1 MKLKLGYALITMLI
15 LLFSTAVGAAAQTGL
30 VKGKVKEEGGKTLE
44 EVLVQATNVRNKDDK
59 HQVKSDSKGDFEFS
73 GLPAG
78 DYSFSLEKQGYKTFV
93 TRKLAVIGGETLR
106 LTAELKREGEPFSL
120 IRGAV
125 LNGVGYSMPNATV
138 LLERIDGGRKFKQ
151 EKVSGEAGQFVFR
164 LKAEKAK
171 YRVTANARG
180 FQSASAEIEIES
192 DEVRNIALTLQPV
205 K

>member
-1 MKLKLGYALITMLI
+1 MKLKLGYALITMLV
-15 LLFSTAVGAAAQTGL
+15 LLFSTATGGSAQTGTI
-30 VKGKVKEEGGKTLE
+30 KGKVKEEGGKAME
-44 EVLVQATNVRNKDDK
+44 GVLVQAINVRNKEDK
-59 HQVKSDSKGDFEFS
+59 QQVNSDSKGDFEFS

-78 DYSFSLEKQGYKTFV
+78 DYSFSFEKQGYKTFL

-125 LNGVGYSMPNATV
+125 LNSVGYSMPNASV
-138 LLERIDGGRKFKQ
+138 SLERIDGSKKFKQ
-151 EKVSGEAGQFVFR
+151 EKASGEGGQFVFR

-171 YRVTANARG
+171 YRITANARG
-180 FQSASAEIEIES
+180 FQSASTEIEIES

>member
-1 MKLKLGYALITMLI
+1 MKLKLGSALITMLV
-15 LLFSTAVGAAAQTGL
+15 LLFSTATGVSAQTGTI
-30 VKGKVKEEGGKTLE
+30 KGKVKEEGGKAME
-44 EVLVQATNVRNKDDK
+44 GVLVQAINVRNKEDK
-59 HQVKSDSKGDFEFS
+59 QQVNSDSKGDFEFS

-78 DYSFSLEKQGYKTFV
+78 DYSFSFEKQGYRTFL

-125 LNGVGYSMPNATV
+125 LNSIGYSMPNASV

-151 EKVSGEAGQFVFR
+151 EKESGEGGQFVFR

-171 YRVTANARG
+171 YRITANARG
-180 FQSASAEIEIES
+180 FQSASTEIEIES

>member
-1 MKLKLGYALITMLI
+1 MKLKPGYALIAMLV
-15 LLFSTAVGAAAQTGL
+15 LLSSIAAVVEAQTGI
-30 VKGKVKEEGGKTLE
+30 VKGKVKEEGGKALE
-44 EVLVQATNVRNKDDK
+44 GVVVQATNARNKEDK
-59 HQVKSDSKGDFEFS
+59 HQVKSDSKGDFEFP

-78 DYSFSLEKQGYKTFV
+78 DYSFSLEKQGYKTFL

-125 LNGVGYSMPNATV
+125 LNGGGYSMPNASV

-151 EKVSGEAGQFVFR
+151 EKVSGEGGQFVFR

>member
-1 MKLKLGYALITMLI
+1 MKLKLGSALITMLV
-15 LLFSTAVGAAAQTGL
+15 LSFSTATGVSAQTGTI
-30 VKGKVKEEGGKTLE
+30 KGKVKEEGGKAME
-44 EVLVQATNVRNKDDK
+44 GVLVQAINVRNKEDK
-59 HQVKSDSKGDFEFS
+59 QQVNSDSKGDFEFS

-78 DYSFSLEKQGYKTFV
+78 DYSFSFEKQGYKTFL

-125 LNGVGYSMPNATV
+125 LNSIGYSMPNASV

-151 EKVSGEAGQFVFR
+151 EKASGEGGQFVFR

-171 YRVTANARG
+171 YRITANARG
-180 FQSASAEIEIES
+180 FQSASTEIEIES

>member
-1 MKLKLGYALITMLI
+1 MKLKPGYALIAMLV

-30 VKGKVKEEGGKTLE
+30 VKGKVKEEGGKALE

-59 HQVKSDSKGDFEFS
+59 HQIKSDSKGDFEFS
-73 GLPAG
+73 DLPAG

-151 EKVSGEAGQFVFR
+151 EKVSGEGGQFVFR

-171 YRVTANARG
+171 YRITANARG